1 MTAME
6 ETIQKQISCIQ
17 AITDIQKERF
27 LRIYFHRSR
36 HLVIDGDVQTAD
48 PE

>member
-6 ETIQKQISCIQ
+6 GTIQKQISRIQ
-17 AITDIQKERF
+17 ALTDNQKERF
-27 LRIYFHRSR
+27 LRIYFHESD
-36 HLVIDGDVQTAD
+36 HSNVDEAVLTGE

>member
-6 ETIQKQISCIQ
+6 ETIQKQISRIQ
-17 AITDIQKERF
+17 ALTHDQKERF
-27 LRIYFHRSR
+27 LRIYFHESGQS
-36 HLVIDGDVQTAD
+36 IDDDVALTAN

>member
-6 ETIQKQISCIQ
+6 ETIQKQISRIQ
-17 AITDIQKERF
+17 ALTDNQKERF
-27 LRIYFHRSR
+27 LRIYFHESD
-36 HLVIDGDVQTAD
+36 HSISDDVVLTAD